1 MGLRLQV
8 VSIFHEKKKNTSK
21 VPHPRLLSRKVVR
34 VDCKVVCLVGPCYWK
49 QGAISC
55 RFGSFEDT
63 WLLFFSLKEYRW
75 HKKKCALRL
84 KRPWN
89 VSTKAHFDS
98 FCVFWCIIGF
108 ACCTLLKST
117 PRFSAGCRLGQAHRA
132 CTKCQSCLKT
142 QSRHY
147 VSKRLPGQVE
157 YVFCMILQP
166 VHPGVLWIF
175 LHHHDNH
182 N

>member
-49 QGAISC
+49 QGAINC
-55 RFGSFEDT
+55 RFGSFEEGCC
-63 WLLFFSLKEYRW
+63 FFLQGIQVAQKEMCFTFKKIPEMFRPKLK
-75 HKKKCALRL
+75 LI
-84 KRPWN
+84 
-89 VSTKAHFDS
+89 T
-98 FCVFWCIIGF
+98 FCVFWCLIGF

-142 QSRHY
+142 QSRHD
-147 VSKRLPGQVE
+147 VSKRLPGGV
-157 YVFCMILQP
+157 CILHYFATSASWSIMNISQSP
-166 VHPGVLWIF
+166 R
-175 LHHHDNH
+175 
-182 N
+182 